1 MRHKAEAVSPRLFP
15 DWNCSW
21 IISREELYMQFSRSS
36 MASRNLYRM
45 FVGNL
50 PWTVSHREL
59 RQHFSQFGYISNA
72 HVVFDKSTGLSRGF
86 GFIQFGNRNSFDAA
100 INKATH
106 ILEGNILDVQP
117 TSK

>member
-1 MRHKAEAVSPRLFP
+1 
-15 DWNCSW
+15 
-21 IISREELYMQFSRSS
+21 